1 MSKGGS
7 SRPSGPQEVTQISSN
22 LPEYA
27 EPYFRKALERTVYE
41 SARPY
46 QTYTGSR
53 MADFTPE
60 ERMSMQGMTEMAAA
74 GTPWQMRQAS
84 DIASRTGYQP
94 IGQGLSMAREFQPQP
109 IISQYT
115 GPQIDP
121 GYQAGDIGQ
130 GYQAGQRGAEYQAG
144 PFDPGYQAG
153 DISQGYEAGPFDPG
167 YQAGDI
173 SQDYR
178 ADQRMVGYTGQPG
191 FGIQQFGPGFSPGTV
206 ADPQTLERY
215 MSPYQQMVT
224 DIEKREA
231 RRESDIAG
239 SQIGQQA
246 AQTGGM
252 GGYREAI
259 MQAERERNLGQQL
272 GDIQSRGSQLAFQQ
286 AQQAFEADRA
296 ARLQAG
302 QLGLQTGQARE
313 QALQAGERFGQQ
325 QFMTNEQ
332 LRQQQQQAE
341 LGVYQAG
348 ERARQQAGAMGLT
361 AQQAEDRARQAE
373 QQARLSVYQAGEQ
386 ARQQAGAMGLT
397 AQQQEDAARQA
408 QERFGQQQFATNEQ
422 LRQQQ
427 QQADLSVYQ
436 AGESARQQA
445 GRMGMSAQEIEDRG
459 RQAENQARMGAQQ
472 FNIQQQRAAAEL
484 GIRGLGFDQATRDQ
498 QLRAAQQLGG
508 YGSQEQQMAYERLK
522 NMQAAGEMQ
531 RQLSQQGLT
540 MGYQD
545 FLRQQAYPREQV
557 AFYNQIL
564 RGLPIQPGTTQATFG
579 GPSSIERMLGSGIAG
594 VGLYR
599 GLRGG

>member
-94 IGQGLSMAREFQPQP
+94 VGQGLSMAREFQPQP
-109 IISQYT
+109 ITSQYA

-121 GYQAGDIGQ
+121 GYQAGDISQ
-130 GYQAGQRGAEYQAG
+130 DYQAGARQ
-144 PFDPGYQAG
+144 
-153 DISQGYEAGPFDPG
+153 
-167 YQAGDI
+167 
-173 SQDYR
+173 
-178 ADQRMVGYTGQPG
+178 VGYTGRPG
-191 FGIQQFGPGFSPGTV
+191 DVWALGAPDGGPGIGPPGGQFGPGFSPGTV
-206 ADPQTLERY
+206 ADPQTLESY

-224 DIEKREA
+224 DVEKREA

-246 AQTGGM
+246 AQAGGM

-272 GDIQSRGSQLAFQQ
+272 GDIQTRGSQAAFQQ

-313 QALQAGERFGQQ
+313 QALQEGERFGQQ

-332 LRQQQQQAE
+332 LRQQQQQAQ

-348 ERARQQAGAMGLT
+348 EAARQQAGAMGMT
-361 AQQAEDRARQAE
+361 
-373 QQARLSVYQAGEQ
+373 
-386 ARQQAGAMGLT
+386 
-397 AQQQEDAARQA
+397 
-408 QERFGQQQFATNEQ
+408 
-422 LRQQQ
+422 
-427 QQADLSVYQ
+427 
-436 AGESARQQA
+436 
-445 GRMGMSAQEIEDRG
+445 AQEIEDRG
-459 RQAENQARMGAQQ
+459 RQAENQARMSAQQ
-472 FNIQQQRAAAEL
+472 FNVEQQRAAAEL
-484 GIRGLGFDQATRDQ
+484 GLRGLGFDQATRDQ

-508 YGSQEQQMAYERLK
+508 LGSQEQQMAYERLK
-522 NMQAAGEMQ
+522 SMQAAGEMQ
-531 RQLSQQGLT
+531 RQLQQQGLT
-540 MGYQD
+540 MQYQD
-545 FLRQQAYPREQV
+545 FLRQQAFPREQLGM
-557 AFYNQIL
+557 FNQML
-564 RGLPIQPGTTQATFG
+564 RGLPITPGTTQATYG
-579 GPSSIERMLGSGIAG
+579 GPSSMERLLGSGIAG

-599 GLRGG
+599 GLR

>member
-94 IGQGLSMAREFQPQP
+94 VGQGLSMAREFQPQP
-109 IISQYT
+109 ITSQYA

-121 GYQAGDIGQ
+121 GYQAGDISQ
-130 GYQAGQRGAEYQAG
+130 DYQAGARQ
-144 PFDPGYQAG
+144 
-153 DISQGYEAGPFDPG
+153 
-167 YQAGDI
+167 
-173 SQDYR
+173 
-178 ADQRMVGYTGQPG
+178 VGYTGRPG
-191 FGIQQFGPGFSPGTV
+191 DVWALGAPDGGPGIGPPGGQFGPGFSPGTV
-206 ADPQTLERY
+206 ADPQTLESY

-224 DIEKREA
+224 DVEKREA

-246 AQTGGM
+246 AQAGGM

-272 GDIQSRGSQLAFQQ
+272 GDIQTRGSQAAFQQ

-313 QALQAGERFGQQ
+313 QALQEGERFGQQ

-332 LRQQQQQAE
+332 LRQQQQQAQ

-348 ERARQQAGAMGLT
+348 EAARQQAGAMGMT
-361 AQQAEDRARQAE
+361 
-373 QQARLSVYQAGEQ
+373 
-386 ARQQAGAMGLT
+386 
-397 AQQQEDAARQA
+397 
-408 QERFGQQQFATNEQ
+408 
-422 LRQQQ
+422 
-427 QQADLSVYQ
+427 
-436 AGESARQQA
+436 
-445 GRMGMSAQEIEDRG
+445 AQEIEDRG
-459 RQAENQARMGAQQ
+459 RQAENQARMSAQQ
-472 FNIQQQRAAAEL
+472 FNVEQQRAAAEL
-484 GIRGLGFDQATRDQ
+484 GLRGLGFDQATRDQ

-508 YGSQEQQMAYERLK
+508 LGSQEQQMAYERLK
-522 NMQAAGEMQ
+522 SMQAAGEMQ
-531 RQLSQQGLT
+531 RQLQQQGLT
-540 MGYQD
+540 MQYQD
-545 FLRQQAYPREQV
+545 FLRQQAFPREQLGM
-557 AFYNQIL
+557 FNQML
-564 RGLPIQPGTTQATFG
+564 RGLPITPGTTQATYG
-579 GPSSIERMLGSGIAG
+579 GPSSMERMLGSGIAG

-599 GLRGG
+599 GLS

>member
-27 EPYFRKALERTVYE
+27 EPYFRKAMARTVYE

-94 IGQGLSMAREFQPQP
+94 VGQGLSMAREFQPQP
-109 IISQYT
+109 ITSQYA

-121 GYQAGDIGQ
+121 GYRAGDIGQ
-130 GYQAGQRGAEYQAG
+130 DYRAGQRE
-144 PFDPGYQAG
+144 
-153 DISQGYEAGPFDPG
+153 S
-167 YQAGDI
+167 
-173 SQDYR
+173 
-178 ADQRMVGYTGQPG
+178 GYTGEPG

-224 DIEKREA
+224 DVEKREA

-246 AQTGGM
+246 AQAGGM

-272 GDIQSRGSQLAFQQ
+272 GDIQTRGSQAAFQQ

-313 QALQAGERFGQQ
+313 QALQEGERFGQQ

-332 LRQQQQQAE
+332 LRQQQQQAQ

-348 ERARQQAGAMGLT
+348 EAARQQAGAMGMT
-361 AQQAEDRARQAE
+361 
-373 QQARLSVYQAGEQ
+373 
-386 ARQQAGAMGLT
+386 
-397 AQQQEDAARQA
+397 
-408 QERFGQQQFATNEQ
+408 
-422 LRQQQ
+422 
-427 QQADLSVYQ
+427 
-436 AGESARQQA
+436 
-445 GRMGMSAQEIEDRG
+445 AQEIEDRG
-459 RQAENQARMGAQQ
+459 RQAENQARMSAQQ
-472 FNIQQQRAAAEL
+472 FNVEQQRAAAEL
-484 GIRGLGFDQATRDQ
+484 GLRGLGFDQATRDQ

-508 YGSQEQQMAYERLK
+508 LGSQEQQMAYERLK
-522 NMQAAGEMQ
+522 SMQAAGEMQ
-531 RQLSQQGLT
+531 RQLQQQGLT
-540 MGYQD
+540 MQYQD
-545 FLRQQAYPREQV
+545 FLRQQAFPREQLGM
-557 AFYNQIL
+557 FNQML
-564 RGLPIQPGTTQATFG
+564 RGLPITPGTTQATYG
-579 GPSSIERMLGSGIAG
+579 GPSSMERLLGSGIAG

-599 GLRGG
+599 GLS

>member
-27 EPYFRKALERTVYE
+27 EPYFRKAMARTVYE

-94 IGQGLSMAREFQPQP
+94 VGQGLSMAREFQPQP
-109 IISQYT
+109 ITSQYA

-121 GYQAGDIGQ
+121 GYQAGDISQ
-130 GYQAGQRGAEYQAG
+130 DYQAGARQ
-144 PFDPGYQAG
+144 
-153 DISQGYEAGPFDPG
+153 
-167 YQAGDI
+167 
-173 SQDYR
+173 
-178 ADQRMVGYTGQPG
+178 VGYTGRPG
-191 FGIQQFGPGFSPGTV
+191 DVWALGSPDGGPGIGPPGGQFGPGFSPGTV
-206 ADPQTLERY
+206 ADPQTLESY

-224 DIEKREA
+224 DVEKREA

-246 AQTGGM
+246 AQAGGM

-272 GDIQSRGSQLAFQQ
+272 GDIQTRGSQAAFQQ

-313 QALQAGERFGQQ
+313 QALQEGERFGQQ

-332 LRQQQQQAE
+332 LRQQQQQAQ

-348 ERARQQAGAMGLT
+348 EAARQQAGAMGMT
-361 AQQAEDRARQAE
+361 
-373 QQARLSVYQAGEQ
+373 
-386 ARQQAGAMGLT
+386 
-397 AQQQEDAARQA
+397 
-408 QERFGQQQFATNEQ
+408 
-422 LRQQQ
+422 
-427 QQADLSVYQ
+427 
-436 AGESARQQA
+436 
-445 GRMGMSAQEIEDRG
+445 AQEIEDRG
-459 RQAENQARMGAQQ
+459 RQAENQARMSAQQ
-472 FNIQQQRAAAEL
+472 FNVEQQRAAAEL
-484 GIRGLGFDQATRDQ
+484 GLRGLGFDQATRDQ

-508 YGSQEQQMAYERLK
+508 LGSQEQQMAYERLK
-522 NMQAAGEMQ
+522 SMQAAGEMQ
-531 RQLSQQGLT
+531 RQLQQQGLT
-540 MGYQD
+540 MQYQD
-545 FLRQQAYPREQV
+545 FLRQQAFPREQLGM
-557 AFYNQIL
+557 FNQML
-564 RGLPIQPGTTQATFG
+564 RGLPITPGTTQATYG
-579 GPSSIERMLGSGIAG
+579 GPSSMERLLGSGIAG

-599 GLRGG
+599 GLR